1 MSELQIAP
9 DFSAHDR
16 ELSGLIAKTAQGDE
30 IALGSLYDQTCSHV
44 YGLALRVLND
54 PTMAEEVTLDVYMQ
68 VWRQASQF
76 NQQRGKPIVWLAVLT
91 RSRAI
96 DRLRVGQQERERR
109 EPLDVVTE
117 EIDTD
122 SNPEESTV
130 YSEQCRFVQQA
141 LASLASE
148 QRQVI
153 EMAYF
158 GGLSQ
163 SEIATQLGE
172 PLGTV
177 KTRIRLGMN
186 KLRTILG
193 PCEEGLVS

>member
-9 DFSAHDR
+9 DFSAHDH

-30 IALGSLYDQTCSHV
+30 AALGALYDQTCSHT
-44 YGLALRVLND
+44 YGLALRVLDD
-54 PTMAEEVTLDVYMQ
+54 PTLAEEVTLDVYMQ

-76 NQQRGKPIVWLAVLT
+76 DQHRGKPIVWLTVLA

-96 DRLRVGQQERERR
+96 DRLRVGQKEREYR
-109 EPLDVVTE
+109 ESLDRVNEPATPQE
-117 EIDTD
+117 D
-122 SNPEESTV
+122 PEASSV
-130 YSEQCRFVQQA
+130 YSERCRFVQQA
-141 LASLASE
+141 LASLAPE
-148 QRQVI
+148 QRKVV

-158 GGLSQ
+158 WGLSQ

-177 KTRIRLGMN
+177 KTRIRLGMK